1 MCSESTSST
10 ATRNDHRLVRS
21 VDASG
26 AGMTGSIC
34 GTTSEPRVQEPHL
47 QSVQSFQKSI
57 RIIRTGTVLWAAR
70 GLLTA
75 AVLFAPAGRGDALE
89 PAVANGMVRAV
100 GVTLPGAIGAPWRPQ
115 PGPRPESS
123 LPDAVQ
129 PVEIRGP
136 AGLLVAIETAEGWS
150 PLRSGP
156 LRMGLVVGQPYR
168 LRLAGIP
175 GRDGEELFPSIRVLA
190 KLATPPGM
198 AWRFPVEVVID
209 EDDLSRALGGAHVRR
224 VVYTACDPDVPD
236 IVPEG
241 WFDVRPGCDCLEVA
255 STLGDP
261 VAELIIGN
269 RVPDQF
275 ATSVP
280 AGSSP

>member
-1 MCSESTSST
+1 MCSEPTSST
-10 ATRNDHRLVRS
+10 ATRNDRRLVQS
-21 VDASG
+21 VDVSG

-34 GTTSEPRVQEPHL
+34 GTRSEPHV
-47 QSVQSFQKSI
+47 QSVQSFQKRI

-75 AVLFAPAGRGDALE
+75 AALFAAAGRGDALE

-100 GVTLPGAIGAPWRPQ
+100 GITLPGAIGAPWRPQ

-129 PVEIRGP
+129 PIEIRGP

-175 GRDGEELFPSIRVLA
+175 GREGEELFPSIRVLA

-209 EDDLSRALGGAHVRR
+209 EDDLSRALDGAHVRR

-261 VAELIIGN
+261 VVELIIGN

-275 ATSVP
+275 VTSVP
-280 AGSSP
+280 VGSRP